1 LKSKK
6 VGAARLVGRSRPTK
20 SQLEKQAKLI
30 EEKKQKLKCRD
41 KVDLKTFII
50 RSIIIK

>member
-1 LKSKK
+1 LKKQK

-20 SQLEKQAKLI
+20 SQRKQAKLI

-41 KVDLKTFII
+41 KVDI
-50 RSIIIK
+50 